1 MIRATDAQRVALF
14 LARGEQ
20 IRLSEQG
27 DGGGGHDFGRQAHA
41 FVGDGRAPLRDY
53 LQVCSGEP
61 TAKHGLKHCA
71 VGTSQLTSP
80 TSVEPYKILL
90 FGA

>member
-27 DGGGGHDFGRQAHA
+27 GGGVGGGRRAVLMMFIAIVGCWSA
-41 FVGDGRAPLRDY
+41 FFAANCTQFSRTGCARDGAPGGVGVGGAPLM
-53 LQVCSGEP
+53 V
-61 TAKHGLKHCA
+61 
-71 VGTSQLTSP
+71 V
-80 TSVEPYKILL
+80 V
-90 FGA
+90 